1 MLDRRSIVAL
11 VILSVLGLLGNL
23 LKIEMF
29 FNVDFLF
36 GSIFAMLAVQIFG
49 FYGII
54 VAFIAGLY
62 TIVLWNHPYAVVI
75 FTAEAAFV
83 AVFQR
88 RFKNIVAADLLYWSS
103 FCRSTSGSVLLF
115 CCYGSLHKA
124 DTSHSHE
131 TDSKRYVRRTCC
143 ICDL

>member
-103 FCRSTSGSVLLF
+103 LPEHLWFCSFILLLWI
-115 CCYGSLHKA
+115 SP
-124 DTSHSHE
+124 
-131 TDSKRYVRRTCC
+131 
-143 ICDL
+143 